1 MLPGMHQKMWI
12 RCSKTAERARK
23 EQHPAGKGPVK
34 SWHIIMALGPC
45 PRVRNVRGAEKI
57 KIKMKLKIAV
67 HVIFLYEA
75 TGDEQPKHLALLRLM
90 LHKGCASA
98 PTSLP
103 VLPSW
108 ELSYRGTLAKKP
120 VFQPRVQKKKPKPHQ
135 NSKKSWATTLSSS
148 PWFIVHGSPCQL
160 QVEQR

>member
-1 MLPGMHQKMWI
+1 M
-12 RCSKTAERARK
+12 
-23 EQHPAGKGPVK
+23 
-34 SWHIIMALGPC
+34 MALGPC

-108 ELSYRGTLAKKP
+108 ELSYSGTLAKKP
-120 VFQPRVQKKKPKPHQ
+120 VFQPRVQNKNQ
-135 NSKKSWATTLSSS
+135 NPTRIQKNLE
-148 PWFIVHGSPCQL
+148 PQLCHLPLDLFLHGSPRQL

>member
-1 MLPGMHQKMWI
+1 MG
-12 RCSKTAERARK
+12 
-23 EQHPAGKGPVK
+23 
-34 SWHIIMALGPC
+34 
-45 PRVRNVRGAEKI
+45 GAEKL

-120 VFQPRVQKKKPKPHQ
+120 VFQPRVQKKTKTPPELK
-135 NSKKSWATTLSSS
+135 KKS
-148 PWFIVHGSPCQL
+148 
-160 QVEQR
+160 